1 MNIQEVRA
9 KTNSWVLEPPSL
21 EDGPA
26 LTALIKRC
34 PPLDENSAYCN
45 LLQLSHFADTA
56 IVTRDARETLLGAVT
71 GYALPEAP
79 HILFIWQV
87 AVAPE
92 ARGEGLALTMLQSL
106 VRRPRVR
113 PFKALMATVTADNA
127 ASWALFNR
135 FAEAHG
141 AALRSGPWL
150 DEHAHFDGAHASEH
164 RLLIEPLTS

>member
-1 MNIQEVRA
+1 MNQAVRVES
-9 KTNSWVLEPPSL
+9 TSWVLDRPCLS
-21 EDGPA
+21 DGPA

-34 PPLDENSAYCN
+34 PPLDENSAYAN
-45 LLQLSHFADTA
+45 LLQVSHFADTA
-56 IVTRDARETLLGAVT
+56 IVTRDPAGGLLGAIT

-79 HILFIWQV
+79 HTLFIWQV

-106 VRRPRVR
+106 VRRPRVQ
-113 PFKALMATVTADNA
+113 PFRALTATVTEDNA
-127 ASWALFNR
+127 ASWALFHR

-141 AALRSGPWL
+141 ALLRSGPWL
-150 DEHAHFDGAHASEH
+150 DEHAHFAGAHASEH